1 MPWWLFLIPVVSA
14 FSCGLVIKLLFVM
27 LFRPKTPKSFL
38 GLRIQGVFPSKQL
51 VIASQIGGLAAKE
64 FSVKMLEE
72 KIIDPSNLQKVM
84 PVIEE
89 HIDDFLRNKLK
100 KEMPVVG
107 MFVGDKTINSMK
119 KVFMAELES
128 LFPKIMGNFVSNM
141 ANDLNVEQM
150 IAQKI
155 NAITT
160 TQVEAAF
167 YQNFSKE
174 LRRISAMGACIGFLM
189 GIITMMIIY
198 YIK

>member
-1 MPWWLFLIPVVSA
+1 MPWWLFLIPVASA
-14 FSCGLVIKLLFVM
+14 FSCWLVIKLLFVM
-27 LFRPKTPKSFL
+27 LFRPKNPKSFL
-38 GLRIQGVFPSKQL
+38 GLRVQGVFPSKQFD
-51 VIASQIGGLAAKE
+51 IASQIGNLAAKE
-64 FSVKMLEE
+64 FSVEMLEE
-72 KIIDPSNLQKVM
+72 KITDPSNLQKVM

-119 KVFMAELES
+119 KIFMAELES

-150 IAQKI
+150 ISQKI
-155 NAITT
+155 KAISV
-160 TQVEAAF
+160 TQVETAF
-167 YQNFSKE
+167 YQNFTKE
-174 LRRISAMGACIGFLM
+174 LRLICLIGAFIGLLT
-189 GIITMMIIY
+189 GLITMMIIY